1 MAIVDPDTLTIGQNI
16 RFKTLSPHDN
26 VLWSGKIKA
35 ITDYSIA
42 KNYSDVDTY
51 YQDIVRN
58 GIELAAKENLSYLL
72 INISEDTNVNTIRVF
87 ATAFLDV
94 STLEIID
101 VNTYTTFKVYD
112 ISSDKAKDLL
122 TTIQSLGYVAEIS

>member
-1 MAIVDPDTLTIGQNI
+1 MAIVDPNTLTIGQNI

>member
-1 MAIVDPDTLTIGQNI
+1 MAIVDPDTLTIGRNI

>member
-72 INISEDTNVNTIRVF
+72 INISEDTNENTIRVF

>member
-16 RFKTLSPHDN
+16 RFKTLSPYDN

>member
-1 MAIVDPDTLTIGQNI
+1 MAIVDLDTLTIGQNI

-101 VNTYTTFKVYD
+101 VNTYTAFKVYD

>member
-16 RFKTLSPHDN
+16 RFKTLSPHDH
-26 VLWSGKIKA
+26 VFWSGKIKA

>member
-101 VNTYTTFKVYD
+101 VNTYITFKVYD